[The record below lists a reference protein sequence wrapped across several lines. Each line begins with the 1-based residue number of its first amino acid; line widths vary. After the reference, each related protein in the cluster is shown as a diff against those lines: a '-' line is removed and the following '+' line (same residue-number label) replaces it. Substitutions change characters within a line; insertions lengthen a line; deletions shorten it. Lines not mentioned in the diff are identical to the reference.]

1 MSLVQTLKA
10 LAGIVGILV
19 VFVLGAFFTFFIQS
33 PNQQTPSQAP
43 TQGAQETQRGL
54 QLSQNLQASIK
65 ILPTHFVANPAL
77 SASSSLSAKT
87 ELSSED
93 KAAISRLFAQI
104 LARAEKENFCSGGS
118 YEVAPSYRFDNGQRS
133 IAGFS
138 LHSHFTCK
146 IQKEQ
151 LDAYSALLSDIDNL
165 ASQSGYAI
173 LNIPALEPSYEHELA
188 NFKAHQRHLYQDI
201 INQANALAKDY
212 SAILGKACTP
222 KRIDFGQS
230 ARAPMM
236 RAMANDMALSEAA
249 AGAAPMPNL
258 KATLPIIQEGREF
271 SASANVALECR

>member
-33 PNQQTPSQAP
+33 SNQQPSQAP
-43 TQGAQETQRGL
+43 AQGTQETQRGL

-118 YEVAPSYRFDNGQRS
+118 YEVAPSYRFENGQRS

-138 LHSHFTCK
+138 LHSHFVCK

-188 NFKAHQRHLYQDI
+188 NFKAHQRRLYQDI

-212 SAILGKACTP
+212 SAILGKTCTP

-236 RAMANDMALSEAA
+236 RATANDMAIAEAA
-249 AGAAPMPNL
+249 SGAAPMPSL
-258 KATLPIIQEGREF
+258 KATLPIVQEGREF
-271 SASANVALECR
+271 SASANISLECK